1 MARFAGSA
9 APIINGF
16 DTKGRSGFTGFTP
29 LKLDPGTSNAG
40 QAASAVSTGAIFNEI
55 RSKSPKFDQIANTA
69 AEIRANE
76 EITGMK
82 AQADMASAGVQA
94 AGQVA
99 AAEEQA
105 KAMEAQGK
113 SSMMGGAFSALG
125 GIASAAI
132 GLSDETTKHTIDR
145 IDDAL
150 EILRNLKPVTFFYK
164 EEYSSAPERMH
175 YGFLAQEYIKEMPDA
190 TYYDEAIG
198 KLCIDT
204 NELIGL
210 LVRANQQLESR
221 IVRLEAKS
229 ALATV

>member
-1 MARFAGSA
+1 MARFAGSR
-9 APIINGF
+9 APQIDGF
-16 DTKGRSGFTGFTP
+16 NTQGRSGFSGFTP
-29 LKLDPGTSNAG
+29 LNLDPGTSSAG
-40 QAASAVSTGAIFNEI
+40 QAAGAVSTGAIFNEI
-55 RSKSPKFDQIANTA
+55 RSKSPKFGEIANTA

-76 EITGMK
+76 EIAGMK
-82 AQADMASAGVQA
+82 AEGDMAAAGIQA

-105 KAMEAQGK
+105 KAIEAQGK
-113 SSMMGGAFSALG
+113 AAQTGGMFSALG

-132 GLSDETTKHTIDR
+132 GLSDETTKHTIDS

-150 EILRNLKPVTFFYK
+150 ATLRNLRPVTFYYK
-164 EEYSSAPERMH
+164 EEYSPSPHRMH

-190 TYYDEAIG
+190 TYYDETIG

-210 LVRANQQLESR
+210 LVRANQQLEDR
-221 IVRLEAKS
+221 IVRLEAKT
-229 ALATV
+229 ALTAV